1 MLYAILIVVILALAY
16 LARKPLKALWDDGE
30 TELDAEEKTIL
41 ADEKKIA
48 DGKEPPKP

>member
-1 MLYAILIVVILALAY
+1 MLYNILIVVAFVFGY
-16 LARKPLKALWDDGE
+16 LARAQLRKLWDDGE

-41 ADEKKIA
+41 ADEKKIE

>member
-16 LARKPLKALWDDGE
+16 LARGQLRKLWDDGE
-30 TELDAEEKTIL
+30 TKLDAEEKTIL

-48 DGKEPPKP
+48 DGKGAPNP

>member
-30 TELDAEEKTIL
+30 TELGA

>member
-16 LARKPLKALWDDGE
+16 LARGQLRKLWDDGE
-30 TELDAEEKTIL
+30 TELEDEERTI
-41 ADEKKIA
+41 ADEKKIE